1 MCLGMLKSLA
11 SVVTWWITQFYDPR
25 LLTKIESIVFLGH
38 WTLGMNNMHMLGHWT
53 LVMNDM
59 HMLGHWTLGMNNMYM
74 ELVIGSPSD
83 VQDIWVAHFRE
94 MAGERCF
101 SFGEL

>member
-1 MCLGMLKSLA
+1 
-11 SVVTWWITQFYDPR
+11 
-25 LLTKIESIVFLGH
+25 
-38 WTLGMNNMHMLGHWT
+38 
-53 LVMNDM
+53 
-59 HMLGHWTLGMNNMYM
+59 MNNMYM